1 MKLPDLSTVDLGFI
15 DLSQLA
21 YNPPGRGRLLLIG
34 LLATVQIAIGA
45 YLLGLTIGFLGALG
59 KLYGSRP
66 VKWFLEGYTTIV
78 RAVPELVLILLVFY
92 AGSGLVNEVLR
103 NFGYRPIDINAL
115 LAGIVVLGIVMG
127 AYATEVMRGAIT
139 AIPKG
144 QLEAARA
151 FGMSGRMTLRRIIAP
166 AMMPL
171 AIPGL
176 SNLWLIVLKDTALL
190 AVIGSIELATR
201 TRQAGAT
208 TREYLTFYL
217 AALVLYLLLTL
228 VSMYLIRHV
237 ERYFRRGLR
246 GANT

>member
-1 MKLPDLSTVDLGFI
+1 MDLGFI

-21 YNPPGRGRLLLIG
+21 YSPPGRGALLLSG
-34 LLATVQIAIGA
+34 LLATLQIAAGA
-45 YLLGLTIGFLGALG
+45 FILGLTIGFGGALG
-59 KLYGSRP
+59 KLYGPSP
-66 VKWFLEGYTTIV
+66 LKWFLEGYTTIV

-103 NFGYRPIDINAL
+103 SFGQRPIDINAL
-115 LAGIVVLGIVMG
+115 LAGIVVLGFVMG
-127 AYATEVMRGAIT
+127 AYATEVMRGAISS
-139 AIPKG
+139 IPKG
-144 QLEAARA
+144 QIEAGRA
-151 FGMSGRMTLRRIIAP
+151 YGMSSTMMLRRIVAP

-171 AIPGL
+171 AIPGIA
-176 SNLWLIVLKDTALL
+176 NLWLIVLKDTALL

-228 VSMYLIRHV
+228 VSMYAIRHV

-246 GANT
+246 GANS

>member
-1 MKLPDLSTVDLGFI
+1 MDLGFI

-21 YNPPGRGRLLLIG
+21 YSPPGRGALLLAG
-34 LLATVQIAIGA
+34 LAATIQIAAGA
-45 YLLGLTIGFLGALG
+45 YLLGLTIGFFGALG
-59 KLYGSRP
+59 KLYGPKP

-92 AGSGLVNEVLR
+92 AGSGLINEVLR
-103 NFGYRPIDINAL
+103 SLGQRPIDINAL
-115 LAGIVVLGIVMG
+115 LAGITVLGVVMG
-127 AYATEVMRGAIT
+127 AYATEVMRGAIA

-144 QLEAARA
+144 QIEAARA
-151 FGMSGRMTLRRIIAP
+151 YGMSSAMTLRRIVAP

-228 VSMYLIRHV
+228 VSMYLIKHI

-246 GANT
+246 GANS